1 MRTNSWK
8 LAVASVLLGLCSFAA
23 YAQSGES
30 DGPPSGPPPGGA
42 NHMPPSPDREL
53 KMLTKLL
60 TLTTE
65 QQTGV
70 KALLEEQATE
80 MKALRAKGQSE
91 SSQSSDSSTNES
103 PQARMAQME
112 QIHDETNTKIA
123 ALLDDSQK
131 KVFAEWLEKR
141 KAEMEQL
148 RSQGGEPP
156 APPDGGGPPPNL

>member
-1 MRTNSWK
+1 MRTNPWK

-23 YAQSGES
+23 YAQSGEP
-30 DGPPSGPPPGGA
+30 DGPPPGPPPGGE
-42 NHMPPSPDREL
+42 HRMPGPDREL

-60 TLTTE
+60 TLTAD

-70 KALLEEQATE
+70 KALLEQQATE
-80 MKALRAKGQSE
+80 MKALRAKAQSE
-91 SSQSSDSSTNES
+91 SNQSSDSSSTES

-123 ALLDDSQK
+123 ALLTDSQK
-131 KVFAEWLEKR
+131 KIFEEWLEKR
-141 KAEMEQL
+141 KAEMEQR